1 MTIYFN
7 DNESKYFKTST
18 VIPAEGITI
27 ENAEA
32 IEIAASFWYDAL
44 YMSEDDAFVFLFD
57 TPDFSDRDEDNE
69 YDYRL
74 LGSLRVGE
82 EFKTSVS
89 SNGDYNFVETA
100 TVADGNEENVTI
112 SVHREYWTV
121 FGDGDNDSERDFQI
135 VANLKNHAVVVTEG
149 CC

>member
-7 DNESKYFKTST
+7 DNESKYFKSST

-27 ENAEA
+27 ENVKA
-32 IEIAASFWYDAL
+32 IEIEASFWYDAL
-44 YMSEDDAFVFLFD
+44 YRSENNTLIFLFD

-100 TVADGNEENVTI
+100 TVADGNEEVTI

-121 FGDGDNDSERDFQI
+121 FGDGDNDSERDFRI
-135 VANLKNHAVVVTEG
+135 VANLKSHAVVVTD
-149 CC
+149 